1 MGRAYLILSTV
12 TITIIP
18 VKSWWR
24 WCRLLKMIDRDDH
37 DGHGDLMMIQPFL
50 IVLDHIPDWHRSRFR
65 LFLNSML
72 PLTASH
78 LFKNFTKLSSV
89 SDHLDFDRR
98 VISPSSSKPSFNHN
112 HDQGHLGLGL
122 EVFRFPRQFDVQAHR
137 GLRRHLKKRR

>member
-1 MGRAYLILSTV
+1 MTMGRAYLILSTV

-89 SDHLDFDRR
+89 SDHLDFDRS
-98 VISPSSSKPSFNHN
+98 VISPSSSKPSLLLSWSYMGREDDSSKTKSTITFVK
-112 HDQGHLGLGL
+112 LFRL
-122 EVFRFPRQFDVQAHR
+122 E
-137 GLRRHLKKRR
+137 